1 MSTTD
6 LPLDVK
12 LMALATQLMLGLL
25 ALLCVGALG
34 TWLLRHPVWT
44 VKAIEVQGDVQH
56 QNEVTFRA
64 HLATQMKSRVSSNF
78 LTVDLQQVREL
89 FEQVPWVRSAVVQ
102 REFPNRLRVTLQ
114 EHEAVAWWDQ
124 AGSGRLVNRQ
134 GEVFEASPDDGDN
147 FPELAGP
154 DGQSTR
160 VLALYRL
167 LQPELQR
174 LDLNLERL
182 ELNERG
188 SWRARLDSGAVVEL
202 GRGTEDELLQRLR
215 RFTATLNQLTQRYAG
230 ALQSVDLRY
239 PNGYALRVR
248 GVTTTDTPVGP
259 RPASA
264 QARRPAARPSTR

>member
-25 ALLCVGALG
+25 ALMCLGAFG

-56 QNEVTFRA
+56 QNAVGFRA

-102 REFPNRLRVTLQ
+102 REFPNRLRVTLE

-124 AGSGRLVNRQ
+124 SGSGRLVNRQ
-134 GEVFEASPDDGDN
+134 GEVFEASPDDGDGL
-147 FPELAGP
+147 PELAGP
-154 DGQSTR
+154 TEQSAQ
-160 VLALYRL
+160 VLAVFRL

-174 LDLNLERL
+174 LDLDLDRL
-182 ELNERG
+182 ELNDRG

-202 GRGTEDELLQRLR
+202 GRGTPDELLQRLR

-248 GVTTTDTPVGP
+248 GVTTTDKPIPP

-264 QARRPAARPSTR
+264 PVRPSVARPITR